1 MGELLVRYKLLAVPQ
16 RVLITV
22 GAFGML
28 LWLFSVKDKI
38 DTPKSRLEEA
48 QSSLEMKQNEL
59 DKMMSAVDNAD
70 SREELEKKKTKLTDQ
85 ISRQLSTNSR
95 SLPQKFHIDAV
106 IDQISRLAKTH
117 SVKLQSLEIGEERER
132 GSEYRY
138 YELPIKL
145 EIQGTYSACG
155 YFYGDLIQLE
165 TLVHMRDIK
174 LDHQAGN
181 RDELST
187 ESVSDSA
194 MTTKNIMT
202 NLQAAFQLYLVKSV
216 ATMVIFKSS

>member
-1 MGELLVRYKLLAVPQ
+1 MGELLVRYKLLPIPQ
-16 RVLITV
+16 RVIITIAV
-22 GAFGML
+22 FAML
-28 LWLFSVKDKI
+28 LWFFSIKDKL
-38 DTPKSRLEEA
+38 DTPKYQLEEA
-48 QSSLEMKQNEL
+48 QSSLEIKQNEL

-70 SREELEKKKTKLTDQ
+70 SREELEKKKTRLTDQ
-85 ISRQLSTNSR
+85 IQLQLGAKSR
-95 SLPQKFHIDAV
+95 SLPQKFHLDGV
-106 IDQISRLAKTH
+106 IDQISQLAKTH
-117 SVKLQSLEIGEERER
+117 SVKLLSLEIGEEREL

-138 YELPIKL
+138 YELPIQL

-174 LDHQAGN
+174 LDHQAGQ
-181 RDELST
+181 RDEVRTDS
-187 ESVSDSA
+187 SSDSA

-202 NLQAAFQLYLVKSV
+202 NLQAAFELYLVKSV